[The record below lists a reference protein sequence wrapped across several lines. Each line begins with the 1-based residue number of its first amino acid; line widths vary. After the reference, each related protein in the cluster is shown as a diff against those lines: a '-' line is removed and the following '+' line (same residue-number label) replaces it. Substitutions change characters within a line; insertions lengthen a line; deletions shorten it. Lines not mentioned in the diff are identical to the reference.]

1 MNQENIHEIK
11 TNQTKMRQSPHFL
24 SKKTNK
30 KKTFDAPTTFHHVG
44 GRSLEKGH
52 NKNETRKVDQSA
64 FKQTGLRGI
73 LAISILETSKQK
85 RNQPWWL
92 FTGNV
97 VIKKSS
103 PGDAPTGTWD
113 EEVGWPSSETGD
125 RKRSSSGVTPQEKE
139 TRRGAT

>member
-1 MNQENIHEIK
+1 MNQETCMK
-11 TNQTKMRQSPHFL
+11 SKQTKQKWDNPRIFSVKKQTKKDIWCSNNISPCGR
-24 SKKTNK
+24 KKSGERPQQKWNQKSRPECLQTNRAQRYFGNLHLGNK
-30 KKTFDAPTTFHHVG
+30 QTEEESTLMTFH
-44 GRSLEKGH
+44 REC
-52 NKNETRKVDQSA
+52 
-64 FKQTGLRGI
+64 I
-73 LAISILETSKQK
+73 
-85 RNQPWWL
+85 
-92 FTGNV
+92 